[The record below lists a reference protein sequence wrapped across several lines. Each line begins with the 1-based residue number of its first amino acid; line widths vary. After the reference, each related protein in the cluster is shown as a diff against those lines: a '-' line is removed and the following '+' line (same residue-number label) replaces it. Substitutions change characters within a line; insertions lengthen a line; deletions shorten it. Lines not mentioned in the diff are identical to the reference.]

1 MLTIHI
7 VIINFVLFSI
17 SAFLGIVE
25 YDLEP
30 TVTVVGRP
38 KSSRTRK
45 TGFKTDLMS
54 AILHNCTKTDW
65 KKIPKIRI
73 YKSMRN

>member
-1 MLTIHI
+1 MLTIHL

-30 TVTVVGRP
+30 TVTVVGRS
-38 KSSRTRK
+38 KSSRTRNP
-45 TGFKTDLMS
+45 TGLVIPCFIN
-54 AILHNCTKTDW
+54 ILSQTQIT
-65 KKIPKIRI
+65 PK
-73 YKSMRN
+73 